1 VPVVF
6 CDSESF
12 CMWHGHLNCY
22 QVNTQTSAYGMLGYL
37 PVHFRYQHLAG
48 WGVEGSI
55 LSSHDHFS
63 HSFSSLKS

>member
-1 VPVVF
+1 
-6 CDSESF
+6 
-12 CMWHGHLNCY
+12 
-22 QVNTQTSAYGMLGYL
+22 MLGYL

-63 HSFSSLKS
+63 HSFSSLKSWCF